1 MKIIITESQYK
12 RISEAIAGYDDFNMM
27 ATHGGKIMT
36 HFFGFIKDLMQLFSG
51 INEMLE
57 SEKKISH
64 IDLKENL
71 KEVIDVIDEITD
83 AFKIGFEDFSEKNL
97 IRSGMSLIKSLNRL
111 KEKIQPLTIA
121 GPAIVSNDQ
130 ILNRLEKLSTNE
142 GEVVEFD
149 QVLLTNKDNE
159 IDIGEPIVE
168 GAKVQGKILNQTK
181 NRTVIVFKKRRR
193 QNSRRKKGHRQQISV
208 VQIMKIFG
216 KNGKLLSEASL
227 EKKETVKTK
236 EDKEN
241 KTVEKTTK

>member
-1 MKIIITESQYK
+1 MTFAVINTGGKQYK
-12 RISEAIAGYDDFNMM
+12 
-27 ATHGGKIMT
+27 
-36 HFFGFIKDLMQLFSG
+36 
-51 INEMLE
+51 
-57 SEKKISH
+57 
-64 IDLKENL
+64 
-71 KEVIDVIDEITD
+71 
-83 AFKIGFEDFSEKNL
+83 
-97 IRSGMSLIKSLNRL
+97 
-111 KEKIQPLTIA
+111 
-121 GPAIVSNDQ
+121 VSANDK
-130 ILNRLEKLSTNE
+130 LRLEKLSTNE

-227 EKKETVKTK
+227 EKKETAKTK

-241 KTVEKTTK
+241 KMVEKTTK

>member
-1 MKIIITESQYK
+1 MTFAVINTGGKQYK
-12 RISEAIAGYDDFNMM
+12 
-27 ATHGGKIMT
+27 
-36 HFFGFIKDLMQLFSG
+36 
-51 INEMLE
+51 
-57 SEKKISH
+57 
-64 IDLKENL
+64 
-71 KEVIDVIDEITD
+71 
-83 AFKIGFEDFSEKNL
+83 
-97 IRSGMSLIKSLNRL
+97 
-111 KEKIQPLTIA
+111 
-121 GPAIVSNDQ
+121 VSANDK
-130 ILNRLEKLSTNE
+130 LRLEKLSTNE

-241 KTVEKTTK
+241 KMVEKTTK

>member
-1 MKIIITESQYK
+1 MTFAVINTGGKQYK
-12 RISEAIAGYDDFNMM
+12 VSAND
-27 ATHGGKIMT
+27 K
-36 HFFGFIKDLMQLFSG
+36 
-51 INEMLE
+51 
-57 SEKKISH
+57 
-64 IDLKENL
+64 LK
-71 KEVIDVIDEITD
+71 
-83 AFKIGFEDFSEKNL
+83 
-97 IRSGMSLIKSLNRL
+97 
-111 KEKIQPLTIA
+111 
-121 GPAIVSNDQ
+121 
-130 ILNRLEKLSTNE
+130 LEKLSTNE
-142 GEVVEFD
+142 SEVVEFD

>member
-1 MKIIITESQYK
+1 MTFAVINTGGKQYK
-12 RISEAIAGYDDFNMM
+12 VSAND
-27 ATHGGKIMT
+27 
-36 HFFGFIKDLMQLFSG
+36 
-51 INEMLE
+51 
-57 SEKKISH
+57 
-64 IDLKENL
+64 
-71 KEVIDVIDEITD
+71 
-83 AFKIGFEDFSEKNL
+83 
-97 IRSGMSLIKSLNRL
+97 RL
-111 KEKIQPLTIA
+111 
-121 GPAIVSNDQ
+121 
-130 ILNRLEKLSTNE
+130 RLEKLSNNE

>member
-1 MKIIITESQYK
+1 MTFAVINTGGKQYK
-12 RISEAIAGYDDFNMM
+12 
-27 ATHGGKIMT
+27 
-36 HFFGFIKDLMQLFSG
+36 
-51 INEMLE
+51 
-57 SEKKISH
+57 
-64 IDLKENL
+64 
-71 KEVIDVIDEITD
+71 
-83 AFKIGFEDFSEKNL
+83 
-97 IRSGMSLIKSLNRL
+97 
-111 KEKIQPLTIA
+111 
-121 GPAIVSNDQ
+121 VSANDK
-130 ILNRLEKLSTNE
+130 LRLEKLSNNE

-168 GAKVQGKILNQTK
+168 GAKVQAKILNQTK

>member
-1 MKIIITESQYK
+1 MTFAVINTGGKQYK
-12 RISEAIAGYDDFNMM
+12 
-27 ATHGGKIMT
+27 
-36 HFFGFIKDLMQLFSG
+36 
-51 INEMLE
+51 
-57 SEKKISH
+57 
-64 IDLKENL
+64 
-71 KEVIDVIDEITD
+71 
-83 AFKIGFEDFSEKNL
+83 
-97 IRSGMSLIKSLNRL
+97 
-111 KEKIQPLTIA
+111 
-121 GPAIVSNDQ
+121 VSANDK
-130 ILNRLEKLSTNE
+130 LRLEKLSTNE

-227 EKKETVKTK
+227 EKKETAKAK

>member
-1 MKIIITESQYK
+1 MTFAVINTGGKQYK
-12 RISEAIAGYDDFNMM
+12 
-27 ATHGGKIMT
+27 
-36 HFFGFIKDLMQLFSG
+36 
-51 INEMLE
+51 
-57 SEKKISH
+57 
-64 IDLKENL
+64 
-71 KEVIDVIDEITD
+71 
-83 AFKIGFEDFSEKNL
+83 
-97 IRSGMSLIKSLNRL
+97 
-111 KEKIQPLTIA
+111 
-121 GPAIVSNDQ
+121 VSANDK
-130 ILNRLEKLSTNE
+130 LRLEKLSTNE
-142 GEVVEFD
+142 SEVVEFD

>member
-1 MKIIITESQYK
+1 MTFAVINTGGKQYK
-12 RISEAIAGYDDFNMM
+12 
-27 ATHGGKIMT
+27 
-36 HFFGFIKDLMQLFSG
+36 
-51 INEMLE
+51 
-57 SEKKISH
+57 
-64 IDLKENL
+64 
-71 KEVIDVIDEITD
+71 
-83 AFKIGFEDFSEKNL
+83 
-97 IRSGMSLIKSLNRL
+97 
-111 KEKIQPLTIA
+111 
-121 GPAIVSNDQ
+121 VSANDK
-130 ILNRLEKLSTNE
+130 LRLEKLSTNE

-216 KNGKLLSEASL
+216 KNGKLLSEAIL

-241 KTVEKTTK
+241 KMVEKTTK

>member
-1 MKIIITESQYK
+1 MTFAVINTGGKQYK
-12 RISEAIAGYDDFNMM
+12 
-27 ATHGGKIMT
+27 
-36 HFFGFIKDLMQLFSG
+36 
-51 INEMLE
+51 
-57 SEKKISH
+57 
-64 IDLKENL
+64 
-71 KEVIDVIDEITD
+71 
-83 AFKIGFEDFSEKNL
+83 
-97 IRSGMSLIKSLNRL
+97 
-111 KEKIQPLTIA
+111 
-121 GPAIVSNDQ
+121 VSANDK
-130 ILNRLEKLSTNE
+130 LRLEKLSTNE

-149 QVLLTNKDNE
+149 KVLLTNKDNE
-159 IDIGEPIVE
+159 IDIGEPIGE

>member
-1 MKIIITESQYK
+1 MTFAVINTGGKQYK
-12 RISEAIAGYDDFNMM
+12 
-27 ATHGGKIMT
+27 
-36 HFFGFIKDLMQLFSG
+36 
-51 INEMLE
+51 
-57 SEKKISH
+57 
-64 IDLKENL
+64 
-71 KEVIDVIDEITD
+71 
-83 AFKIGFEDFSEKNL
+83 
-97 IRSGMSLIKSLNRL
+97 
-111 KEKIQPLTIA
+111 
-121 GPAIVSNDQ
+121 VSANDK
-130 ILNRLEKLSTNE
+130 LRLEKLSNNE

>member
-1 MKIIITESQYK
+1 MTFAVINTGGKQYK
-12 RISEAIAGYDDFNMM
+12 
-27 ATHGGKIMT
+27 
-36 HFFGFIKDLMQLFSG
+36 
-51 INEMLE
+51 
-57 SEKKISH
+57 
-64 IDLKENL
+64 
-71 KEVIDVIDEITD
+71 
-83 AFKIGFEDFSEKNL
+83 
-97 IRSGMSLIKSLNRL
+97 
-111 KEKIQPLTIA
+111 
-121 GPAIVSNDQ
+121 VSANDK
-130 ILNRLEKLSTNE
+130 LRLEKLSTNE

-236 EDKEN
+236 ENKEN
-241 KTVEKTTK
+241 KTVEKNKK

>member
-1 MKIIITESQYK
+1 MTFAVINTGGKQYK
-12 RISEAIAGYDDFNMM
+12 
-27 ATHGGKIMT
+27 
-36 HFFGFIKDLMQLFSG
+36 
-51 INEMLE
+51 
-57 SEKKISH
+57 
-64 IDLKENL
+64 
-71 KEVIDVIDEITD
+71 
-83 AFKIGFEDFSEKNL
+83 
-97 IRSGMSLIKSLNRL
+97 
-111 KEKIQPLTIA
+111 
-121 GPAIVSNDQ
+121 VSANDK
-130 ILNRLEKLSTNE
+130 LRLEKLSTNK

>member
-1 MKIIITESQYK
+1 MTFAVINTGGKQYK
-12 RISEAIAGYDDFNMM
+12 
-27 ATHGGKIMT
+27 
-36 HFFGFIKDLMQLFSG
+36 
-51 INEMLE
+51 
-57 SEKKISH
+57 
-64 IDLKENL
+64 
-71 KEVIDVIDEITD
+71 
-83 AFKIGFEDFSEKNL
+83 
-97 IRSGMSLIKSLNRL
+97 
-111 KEKIQPLTIA
+111 
-121 GPAIVSNDQ
+121 VSANDK
-130 ILNRLEKLSTNE
+130 LRLEKLSN
-142 GEVVEFD
+142 
-149 QVLLTNKDNE
+149 NDNE

>member
-1 MKIIITESQYK
+1 MTFAVINTGGKQYK
-12 RISEAIAGYDDFNMM
+12 
-27 ATHGGKIMT
+27 
-36 HFFGFIKDLMQLFSG
+36 
-51 INEMLE
+51 
-57 SEKKISH
+57 
-64 IDLKENL
+64 
-71 KEVIDVIDEITD
+71 
-83 AFKIGFEDFSEKNL
+83 
-97 IRSGMSLIKSLNRL
+97 
-111 KEKIQPLTIA
+111 
-121 GPAIVSNDQ
+121 VSANDK
-130 ILNRLEKLSTNE
+130 LRLEKLSTNE

-181 NRTVIVFKKRRR
+181 NRTVIIFKKRRR

>member
-1 MKIIITESQYK
+1 MTFAVINTGGKQYK
-12 RISEAIAGYDDFNMM
+12 
-27 ATHGGKIMT
+27 
-36 HFFGFIKDLMQLFSG
+36 
-51 INEMLE
+51 
-57 SEKKISH
+57 
-64 IDLKENL
+64 
-71 KEVIDVIDEITD
+71 
-83 AFKIGFEDFSEKNL
+83 
-97 IRSGMSLIKSLNRL
+97 
-111 KEKIQPLTIA
+111 
-121 GPAIVSNDQ
+121 VSANDK
-130 ILNRLEKLSTNE
+130 LRLEKLSTNE

-168 GAKVQGKILNQTK
+168 GARVQGKILNQTK

>member
-1 MKIIITESQYK
+1 MTFAVINTGGKQYK
-12 RISEAIAGYDDFNMM
+12 
-27 ATHGGKIMT
+27 
-36 HFFGFIKDLMQLFSG
+36 
-51 INEMLE
+51 
-57 SEKKISH
+57 
-64 IDLKENL
+64 
-71 KEVIDVIDEITD
+71 
-83 AFKIGFEDFSEKNL
+83 
-97 IRSGMSLIKSLNRL
+97 
-111 KEKIQPLTIA
+111 
-121 GPAIVSNDQ
+121 VSANDK
-130 ILNRLEKLSTNE
+130 LRLEKLSTNE

-168 GAKVQGKILNQTK
+168 GAKAQGKILNQTK

>member
-1 MKIIITESQYK
+1 MTFAVINTGGKQYK
-12 RISEAIAGYDDFNMM
+12 
-27 ATHGGKIMT
+27 
-36 HFFGFIKDLMQLFSG
+36 
-51 INEMLE
+51 
-57 SEKKISH
+57 
-64 IDLKENL
+64 
-71 KEVIDVIDEITD
+71 
-83 AFKIGFEDFSEKNL
+83 
-97 IRSGMSLIKSLNRL
+97 
-111 KEKIQPLTIA
+111 
-121 GPAIVSNDQ
+121 VSANDK
-130 ILNRLEKLSTNE
+130 LRLEKLSTNE

>member
-1 MKIIITESQYK
+1 MTFAVINTGGKQYK
-12 RISEAIAGYDDFNMM
+12 
-27 ATHGGKIMT
+27 
-36 HFFGFIKDLMQLFSG
+36 
-51 INEMLE
+51 
-57 SEKKISH
+57 
-64 IDLKENL
+64 
-71 KEVIDVIDEITD
+71 
-83 AFKIGFEDFSEKNL
+83 
-97 IRSGMSLIKSLNRL
+97 
-111 KEKIQPLTIA
+111 
-121 GPAIVSNDQ
+121 VSANDK
-130 ILNRLEKLSTNE
+130 LRLEKLSTNE

-227 EKKETVKTK
+227 EKKETVETK

>member
-1 MKIIITESQYK
+1 MTFAVINTGGKQYK
-12 RISEAIAGYDDFNMM
+12 
-27 ATHGGKIMT
+27 
-36 HFFGFIKDLMQLFSG
+36 
-51 INEMLE
+51 
-57 SEKKISH
+57 
-64 IDLKENL
+64 
-71 KEVIDVIDEITD
+71 
-83 AFKIGFEDFSEKNL
+83 
-97 IRSGMSLIKSLNRL
+97 
-111 KEKIQPLTIA
+111 
-121 GPAIVSNDQ
+121 VSANDK
-130 ILNRLEKLSTNE
+130 LRLEKLSTNE

-236 EDKEN
+236 EVKEN

>member
-1 MKIIITESQYK
+1 MTFAVINTGGKQYK
-12 RISEAIAGYDDFNMM
+12 
-27 ATHGGKIMT
+27 
-36 HFFGFIKDLMQLFSG
+36 
-51 INEMLE
+51 
-57 SEKKISH
+57 
-64 IDLKENL
+64 
-71 KEVIDVIDEITD
+71 
-83 AFKIGFEDFSEKNL
+83 
-97 IRSGMSLIKSLNRL
+97 
-111 KEKIQPLTIA
+111 
-121 GPAIVSNDQ
+121 VSANDK
-130 ILNRLEKLSTNE
+130 LRLEKLSTNE

-227 EKKETVKTK
+227 KKKETVKTK

-241 KTVEKTTK
+241 KMVEKTTK

>member
-1 MKIIITESQYK
+1 MTFAVINT
-12 RISEAIAGYDDFNMM
+12 
-27 ATHGGKIMT
+27 GGKQ
-36 HFFGFIKDLMQLFSG
+36 HK
-51 INEMLE
+51 
-57 SEKKISH
+57 
-64 IDLKENL
+64 
-71 KEVIDVIDEITD
+71 
-83 AFKIGFEDFSEKNL
+83 
-97 IRSGMSLIKSLNRL
+97 
-111 KEKIQPLTIA
+111 
-121 GPAIVSNDQ
+121 VSANDK
-130 ILNRLEKLSTNE
+130 LRLEKLSTKE

>member
-1 MKIIITESQYK
+1 MTFAVINTGGKQYK
-12 RISEAIAGYDDFNMM
+12 
-27 ATHGGKIMT
+27 
-36 HFFGFIKDLMQLFSG
+36 
-51 INEMLE
+51 
-57 SEKKISH
+57 
-64 IDLKENL
+64 
-71 KEVIDVIDEITD
+71 
-83 AFKIGFEDFSEKNL
+83 
-97 IRSGMSLIKSLNRL
+97 
-111 KEKIQPLTIA
+111 
-121 GPAIVSNDQ
+121 VSANDK
-130 ILNRLEKLSTNE
+130 LRLEKLSKNE

>member
-1 MKIIITESQYK
+1 MTFAVINTGGKQYK
-12 RISEAIAGYDDFNMM
+12 
-27 ATHGGKIMT
+27 
-36 HFFGFIKDLMQLFSG
+36 
-51 INEMLE
+51 
-57 SEKKISH
+57 
-64 IDLKENL
+64 
-71 KEVIDVIDEITD
+71 
-83 AFKIGFEDFSEKNL
+83 
-97 IRSGMSLIKSLNRL
+97 
-111 KEKIQPLTIA
+111 
-121 GPAIVSNDQ
+121 VSANDK
-130 ILNRLEKLSTNE
+130 LRLEKLSTNE

-227 EKKETVKTK
+227 EKKENVKTK

>member
-1 MKIIITESQYK
+1 MTFAVINTGGKQYK
-12 RISEAIAGYDDFNMM
+12 
-27 ATHGGKIMT
+27 
-36 HFFGFIKDLMQLFSG
+36 
-51 INEMLE
+51 
-57 SEKKISH
+57 
-64 IDLKENL
+64 
-71 KEVIDVIDEITD
+71 
-83 AFKIGFEDFSEKNL
+83 
-97 IRSGMSLIKSLNRL
+97 
-111 KEKIQPLTIA
+111 
-121 GPAIVSNDQ
+121 VSANDK
-130 ILNRLEKLSTNE
+130 LRLEKLSTNE
-142 GEVVEFD
+142 GELVEFD

>member
-1 MKIIITESQYK
+1 MTFAVINTGGKQYK
-12 RISEAIAGYDDFNMM
+12 
-27 ATHGGKIMT
+27 
-36 HFFGFIKDLMQLFSG
+36 
-51 INEMLE
+51 
-57 SEKKISH
+57 
-64 IDLKENL
+64 
-71 KEVIDVIDEITD
+71 
-83 AFKIGFEDFSEKNL
+83 
-97 IRSGMSLIKSLNRL
+97 
-111 KEKIQPLTIA
+111 
-121 GPAIVSNDQ
+121 VSANDK
-130 ILNRLEKLSTNE
+130 LRLEKLSTNE

-227 EKKETVKTK
+227 KKKETVKTK

-241 KTVEKTTK
+241 KTVE

>member
-1 MKIIITESQYK
+1 MTFAVINTGGKQYK
-12 RISEAIAGYDDFNMM
+12 
-27 ATHGGKIMT
+27 
-36 HFFGFIKDLMQLFSG
+36 
-51 INEMLE
+51 
-57 SEKKISH
+57 
-64 IDLKENL
+64 
-71 KEVIDVIDEITD
+71 
-83 AFKIGFEDFSEKNL
+83 
-97 IRSGMSLIKSLNRL
+97 
-111 KEKIQPLTIA
+111 
-121 GPAIVSNDQ
+121 VSANDK
-130 ILNRLEKLSTNE
+130 LRLEKLSTNE

-227 EKKETVKTK
+227 EKKETVKAK